1 MNKIAISICQ
11 IIKYKWTK
19 CSNQRNRMA
28 KWIQK
33 QDPSISWLQETHFIS
48 KDTSRLTEGMEKGI
62 PCKWKQKA
70 RVTILGN
77 ESESS
82 SATELV

>member
-33 QDPSISWLQETHFIS
+33 QDPSICWLQETHFIS
-48 KDTSRLTEGMEKGI
+48 KDI
-62 PCKWKQKA
+62 Y
-70 RVTILGN
+70 
-77 ESESS
+77 
-82 SATELV
+82 